1 MNNKSTKYHNLNNI
15 PNHDSNKVNNISDIY
30 ADININNHNFQN
42 DEEQEIENNEN
53 EEEEEDEDD
62 RLIYTLITLDLGNL
76 IHIFEENNISFID
89 MLLLTKEDLKELQLS
104 LYQRNRIYHFSLL
117 FNKYAKNYSI
127 GEISDFFS
135 FNKQF
140 IFNSS
145 IYDRV
150 NVSVQNINIE
160 NENNNY
166 IQDENNLEMGND
178 NFLDNQN
185 YYNGGIGINNNNDN
199 NNIYNKKNINTDK
212 NKNNKNNQF
221 NNANKDNQKISNN
234 NYNYFVNNDKKQ
246 PIKRNMINNS
256 NPPTYYKENS
266 KQYYNKKSNSAMSN
280 YLSIKKDT
288 DNFLK
293 KISIQKE
300 ESEKKRDK
308 ASSLINK
315 QNQAIKYQY
324 KKLDEFLLSNK
335 NNNITEYL
343 KEENEVIENDIDIN
357 EEYQKMLD
365 KIDEIEQMK
374 MDYNSY
380 SHLNQ
385 IKEYINKKGDNILIG
400 DIKRINGEIDKMI
413 EILNEKEKLNK
424 ALENCNLKINN
435 KKEMINN
442 IDKFE
447 DNNNEEMI
455 NLIKG
460 KNIKKEKEKET
471 KVDKNSEENFG
482 GNKFVKNNENKKEV
496 EEVVEVEEEYDY
508 DNENQQQN
516 KK

>member
-1 MNNKSTKYHNLNNI
+1 MN
-15 PNHDSNKVNNISDIY
+15 
-30 ADININNHNFQN
+30 
-42 DEEQEIENNEN
+42 
-53 EEEEEDEDD
+53 
-62 RLIYTLITLDLGNL
+62 
-76 IHIFEENNISFID
+76 
-89 MLLLTKEDLKELQLS
+89 
-104 LYQRNRIYHFSLL
+104 
-117 FNKYAKNYSI
+117 
-127 GEISDFFS
+127 
-135 FNKQF
+135 
-140 IFNSS
+140 
-145 IYDRV
+145 
-150 NVSVQNINIE
+150 
-160 NENNNY
+160 
-166 IQDENNLEMGND
+166 
-178 NFLDNQN
+178 
-185 YYNGGIGINNNNDN
+185 
-199 NNIYNKKNINTDK
+199 
-212 NKNNKNNQF
+212 
-221 NNANKDNQKISNN
+221 
-234 NYNYFVNNDKKQ
+234 
-246 PIKRNMINNS
+246 
-256 NPPTYYKENS
+256 
-266 KQYYNKKSNSAMSN
+266 N

-293 KISIQKE
+293 KINIQKE

-315 QNQAIKYQY
+315 QDHAIKYQY
-324 KKLDEFLLSNK
+324 KKLDELILNSK

-385 IKEYINKKGDNILIG
+385 IKEYINKKGDNILIE

-442 IDKFE
+442 LDKIE
-447 DNNNEEMI
+447 DNNNEKT

-460 KNIKKEKEKET
+460 EKIKKEKEKEKGV
-471 KVDKNSEENFG
+471 KVNKNFEENI
-482 GNKFVKNNENKKEV
+482 NYDKFVKNNENKKDV

>member
-1 MNNKSTKYHNLNNI
+1 M
-15 PNHDSNKVNNISDIY
+15 
-30 ADININNHNFQN
+30 
-42 DEEQEIENNEN
+42 
-53 EEEEEDEDD
+53 
-62 RLIYTLITLDLGNL
+62 
-76 IHIFEENNISFID
+76 
-89 MLLLTKEDLKELQLS
+89 
-104 LYQRNRIYHFSLL
+104 
-117 FNKYAKNYSI
+117 
-127 GEISDFFS
+127 
-135 FNKQF
+135 
-140 IFNSS
+140 
-145 IYDRV
+145 
-150 NVSVQNINIE
+150 
-160 NENNNY
+160 
-166 IQDENNLEMGND
+166 
-178 NFLDNQN
+178 
-185 YYNGGIGINNNNDN
+185 
-199 NNIYNKKNINTDK
+199 
-212 NKNNKNNQF
+212 
-221 NNANKDNQKISNN
+221 
-234 NYNYFVNNDKKQ
+234 
-246 PIKRNMINNS
+246 
-256 NPPTYYKENS
+256 
-266 KQYYNKKSNSAMSN
+266 
-280 YLSIKKDT
+280 
-288 DNFLK
+288 
-293 KISIQKE
+293 
-300 ESEKKRDK
+300 
-308 ASSLINK
+308 
-315 QNQAIKYQY
+315 
-324 KKLDEFLLSNK
+324 SNK

-482 GNKFVKNNENKKEV
+482 GNKLVKNNENKKEV